1 MRGARNRL
9 VVWGAL
15 AGGGQRVAQLGA
27 TVVTMPLVLHA
38 LGVAGFGVW
47 GAASSLAWLTGMLDL
62 GLGSALVTLLPRVLA
77 GEPGGEAAG
86 LVAASLTGAA
96 VLVAVFA
103 GPATV
108 GPVLLAVVALAVNVP
123 LSVAG
128 NVWFGLQKGFWA
140 GIWELAQ
147 TGLTLTFL
155 LLAVALH
162 GGVLAMV
169 AAVYAGLVL
178 ANAGSLA
185 HLFWSQPQ
193 VRPGGLAARNFA
205 VVARQGGVL
214 FAIMAAVS
222 CTYGFDNLLALDWLG
237 AAASARMTVALRLC
251 TTAAGLVT
259 VVTQPLWPAFVDAAA
274 KGDARWAVNMLVWGT
289 AAVAVAAGGGAVVMG
304 LFGAPVLRWWLR
316 TDIGVGPELLWW
328 CGAWIFVLCV
338 PRVAGL
344 LFNAASILRV
354 QLVAAL
360 VALPVAFGLKFLL
373 APAWGVAGILAGT
386 VLTWVLV
393 VLPVNGWRLAR
404 WARG

>member
-1 MRGARNRL
+1 M
-9 VVWGAL
+9 
-15 AGGGQRVAQLGA
+15 GA
-27 TVVTMPLVLHA
+27 TVVTMPLVLHG

-47 GAASSLAWLTGMLDL
+47 GAAASLAWLTGMLDL

-77 GEPGGEAAG
+77 GGQSGEVAG
-86 LVAASLTGAA
+86 LVAASLGGAA
-96 VLVAVFA
+96 ALGVVLGVGGAGLVVVFA
-103 GPATV
+103 GPGVV
-108 GPVLLAVVALAVNVP
+108 GPVLLAVMGLAVNVP
-123 LSVAG
+123 LSIAG

-140 GIWELAQ
+140 GVWELAQ
-147 TGLTLTFL
+147 TGLTLSFL

-169 AAVYAGLVL
+169 AAVYGGLVL

-185 HLFWSQPQ
+185 HLFWSHPQ
-193 VRPGGLAARNFA
+193 VRPGALARRNFV

-222 CTYGFDNLLALDWLG
+222 CTYGFDNLLTLHWLG

-274 KGDARWAVNMLVWGT
+274 KGDARWAVNILVWGT
-289 AAVAVAAGGGAVVMG
+289 AAVAVLAGGGAVLIG
-304 LFGAPVLRWWLR
+304 LFGAAVLRWWLGA
-316 TDIGVGPELLWW
+316 DIGVGPGLLWW

-344 LFNAASILRV
+344 LFNAASILRL

-360 VALPVAFGLKFLL
+360 LALPVAFGLKFLL
-373 APAWGVAGILAGT
+373 APVWGVAGILAGT
-386 VLTWVLV
+386 VLAWVLV
-393 VLPVNGWRLAR
+393 VWPMNGWRLAR
-404 WARG
+404 WARA